1 MSSAAAF
8 DLQGHR
14 GARGLAPENTLAGF
28 ARALTLGVTTLEM
41 DAGLT
46 ADDVVVVSHD
56 RRLNPDLTRG
66 PDGRWLTGRPFAIR
80 ELSAR
85 DLQRYD
91 VGRIRPGSEYSRRFP
106 EQRRED
112 RARIPTLE
120 QVFELVRHA
129 RNDAVRFN
137 IETKLSPLAPEET
150 ATPEAFARALVR
162 EVRAGGMTART
173 TLQSFDWRTLLV
185 VQREAPEIA
194 TSFLTVQQQSLDTI
208 LAGHADDS
216 PWTAGIRYRDHGSVP
231 AMVRAAG
238 GRIWSPYFGDLT
250 PASLREAKSLGLTVL
265 PWTVN
270 ERSDMERLVEW
281 GVDGL
286 ITDYPDRLR
295 EVMAARGLPLPHA
308 TPVTP

>member
-1 MSSAAAF
+1 
-8 DLQGHR
+8 L
-14 GARGLAPENTLAGF
+14 
-28 ARALTLGVTTLEM
+28 
-41 DAGLT
+41 
-46 ADDVVVVSHD
+46 
-56 RRLNPDLTRG
+56 
-66 PDGRWLTGRPFAIR
+66 
-80 ELSAR
+80 
-85 DLQRYD
+85 
-91 VGRIRPGSEYSRRFP
+91 
-106 EQRRED
+106 
-112 RARIPTLE
+112 
-120 QVFELVRHA
+120 
-129 RNDAVRFN
+129 
-137 IETKLSPLAPEET
+137 
-150 ATPEAFARALVR
+150 RALVR